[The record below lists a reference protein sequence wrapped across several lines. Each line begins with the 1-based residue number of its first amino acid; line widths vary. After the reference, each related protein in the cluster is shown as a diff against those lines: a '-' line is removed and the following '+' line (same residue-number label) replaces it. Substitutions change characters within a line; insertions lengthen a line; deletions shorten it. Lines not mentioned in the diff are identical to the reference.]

1 MPVPPF
7 TIAKFAPDRVA
18 NDRLFGDSQDEDAWV
33 IFHGTSAENGEA
45 IERQGFTFASHP
57 LKYADITGIVEV
69 FKAMRWSGNDSA
81 GYPVLSGFSSNDF
94 TAGSESPIF
103 FTERPT
109 RALLYATR
117 EFAGGE
123 KLRAVRRAIHSL
135 KQYLFYEDVRTEH
148 LSEMQTAFSYLTEVG
163 AAPDQIESAR
173 PRPVDLH
180 WLEKSIDAL
189 QPLSDLATQVVTS
202 FSGGVVYG
210 VRVEEANLSSLTHCP
225 QMGIKAR
232 SLMPPRQIICKME
245 IPKNYVHDS
254 FASTDI
260 DLMIK
265 KMNSGVLQRLC
276 PSRKGQSL

>member
-1 MPVPPF
+1 MTIPYF
-7 TIAKFAPDRVA
+7 TIEKFNPARVA
-18 NDRLFGDSQDEDAWV
+18 NDRLFSRSFDEDPWV
-33 IFHGTSAENGEA
+33 VFHGTSVSNSEA
-45 IERQGFTFASHP
+45 IEREGFTFDRHS
-57 LKYADITGIVEV
+57 LTQADINRIKEV
-69 FKAMRWSGNDSA
+69 FLAMRWAGNDPG

-94 TAGSESPIF
+94 IAESWSPIF

-123 KLRAVRRAIHSL
+123 KFRAVRRAIQSL
-135 KQYLFYEDVRTEH
+135 KQYLCDEGVRAQH
-148 LSEMQTAFSYLTEVG
+148 NSEMEQAFAFLTEVG
-163 AAPDQIESAR
+163 AAADQIESAR
-173 PRPVDLH
+173 PKPIDLH
-180 WLEKSIDAL
+180 WLEKTLDSL
-189 QPLSDLATQVVTS
+189 QPISDLATRAVTS

-210 VRVEEANLSSLTHCP
+210 VRVEEANLSSLTYCP

-245 IPKNYVHDS
+245 IPKDYVHDS

-276 PSRKGQSL
+276 PSRNGQSF

>member
-1 MPVPPF
+1 MTVPPF

-18 NDRLFGDSQDEDAWV
+18 NDRLFGDSLDEDAWV
-33 IFHGTSAENGEA
+33 IFHGTSAANGEA

-57 LKYADITGIVEV
+57 LKHADITGIVEV
-69 FKAMRWSGNDSA
+69 FKAMRWSGNDPA

-94 TAGSESPIF
+94 TAGADSPIF

-135 KQYLFYEDVRTEH
+135 KQYLCNGDVRTEH
-148 LSEMQTAFSYLTEVG
+148 LSEMQAAFSFLTEVG

-189 QPLSDLATQVVTS
+189 EPLSDLATQAVTS

-210 VRVEEANLSSLTHCP
+210 VRVEEANLASLTHSP
-225 QMGIKAR
+225 SMGIKAW
-232 SLMPPRQIICKME
+232 SLISPAQIVCKME
-245 IPKNYVHDS
+245 IPEEFV
-254 FASTDI
+254 AEELISTDMR
-260 DLMIK
+260 LMLK
-265 KMNSGVLQRLC
+265 KMNSGVLQRLAA
-276 PSRKGQSL
+276 P